1 MPNACVASTHA
12 GQTAHRAKQLEHVGG
27 ECEGELVLTR
37 VGERRAGF
45 ERQGGLYRRIGRFRG
60 DGQPRKP
67 LVNGVR
73 LLIHTGTSADEGE
86 PKSPQR
92 SGELGLTSIAI
103 DGIDRDRLY
112 DDAIV

>member
-1 MPNACVASTHA
+1 MLAANAKASSSSLGSASGAPVSKGKA
-12 GQTAHRAKQLEHVGG
+12 GCTVE
-27 ECEGELVLTR
+27 
-37 VGERRAGF
+37 
-45 ERQGGLYRRIGRFRG
+45 IGRFRG

-67 LVNGVR
+67 LANGVR

-92 SGELGLTSIAI
+92 SGELGHTSIAI